1 MQHEAELF
9 SQLKE
14 HVRTTGFNDS
24 NGLWQTVLHRQ
35 EVESFCPPKE
45 LAFTVCCEQFDSET
59 GFRRPTLSG
68 PFDASVMPRSER
80 PAVTFS
86 GKNRI
91 TFGGEVWRR
100 FFLLK
105 RSDEENDLACRVVQ
119 FPDLYK
125 K

>member
-9 SQLKE
+9 SQLRE

-24 NGLWQTVLHRQ
+24 NGLWQTVAHRQ

-68 PFDASVMPRSER
+68 PFDASDAALRTSSRNFFGE
-80 PAVTFS
+80 
-86 GKNRI
+86 NRI
-91 TFGGEVWRR
+91 RFGGEVWSR
-100 FFLLK
+100 FFL
-105 RSDEENDLACRVVQ
+105 
-119 FPDLYK
+119 
-125 K
+125 